1 MDKQQLNSIVRQFMA
16 MVNLYAVTRTQSAHQ
31 ALESDLRAYLELVSV
46 PTPQGDAQTP
56 WQHGTDIKSLM
67 AAAESARLERLAW
80 AAPAPAPTP
89 TKEDV
94 KQWQQE
100 QQDSTPHTL
109 LSVST
114 VTGFG
119 SRALRQLRSNSSD
132 QTVFAYDRE
141 MVSTLLEEY
150 EKDLI
155 DKADKMAT
163 MPNEWDKGI
172 AVGLRRARFA
182 LTEKLK

>member
-94 KQWQQE
+94 
-100 QQDSTPHTL
+100 S
-109 LSVST
+109 S
-114 VTGFG
+114 G
-119 SRALRQLRSNSSD
+119 SKSSRI
-132 QTVFAYDRE
+132 Q
-141 MVSTLLEEY
+141 
-150 EKDLI
+150 
-155 DKADKMAT
+155 
-163 MPNEWDKGI
+163 
-172 AVGLRRARFA
+172 RRTHYSQFQP
-182 LTEKLK
+182 